1 MWDRSE
7 YVQHKWWENAAVLDV
22 LGYELEP
29 TVRLVRTPRIMRRV
43 QFLDVAWNSIV
54 EDAAEHPRVR
64 HYPGRSQEYR
74 LEHLRAD
81 LETFRASVEFGPV
94 PDR

>member
-1 MWDRSE
+1 M
-7 YVQHKWWENAAVLDV
+7 QHDWWENAAVLDV

-54 EDAAEHPRVR
+54 EDAAEHPRIK
-64 HYPGRSQEYR
+64 HYPARSQEHR